1 MLRVAHCKQNGH
13 QIILIHTVDT
23 YVVVLAIATV
33 QHQSTSK
40 LWVAFGDKQH
50 FRYIPAHTIA
60 HRLATRKC
68 QALPVSHAIT
78 GCDTVSS
85 FCRRGKQSAWDAWM
99 SYPAVNKAFINLTVM
114 PERESNQCSAGGDGG
129 ICCCTTHQSLSTEK
143 GELCKKT
150 AILTTFLRTLGNHI
164 GHL

>member
-1 MLRVAHCKQNGH
+1 MLRVAHCNQNGH
-13 QIILIHTVDT
+13 QMIIIRTVDT

-40 LWVAFGDKQH
+40 LWVAFGVKQH

-60 HRLATRKC
+60 HRLGTRKC

-78 GCDTVSS
+78 RCDTVSS

-99 SYPAVNKAFINLTVM
+99 SYPAVNKAFINLTFM
-114 PERESNQCSAGGDGG
+114 PERE
-129 ICCCTTHQSLSTEK
+129 
-143 GELCKKT
+143 
-150 AILTTFLRTLGNHI
+150 
-164 GHL
+164 